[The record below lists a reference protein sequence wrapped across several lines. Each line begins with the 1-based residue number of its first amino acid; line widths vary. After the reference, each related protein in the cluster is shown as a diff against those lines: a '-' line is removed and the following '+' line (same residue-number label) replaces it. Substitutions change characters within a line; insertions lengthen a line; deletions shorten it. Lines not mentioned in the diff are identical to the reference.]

1 MTRIPLWLITLI
13 IGFTLGFVISKPHQT
28 SANVRTGYETLSV
41 VVTLHDTIRTVKTV
55 HDVRTSMHLDTICN
69 PDTEYLAKPKDM
81 GYSAYNLTRSS
92 SVLPCKMYRDD
103 KGYSSY
109 GITDSISIDT
119 AHCYTINEHEKDGAY
134 IAATLCSRYFTALPP
149 PDLKGIITYQ
159 PPPDTQRTIL
169 RTDTLTHTKT
179 NWSIT
184 AIAACAGIV
193 AGILVRR

>member
-1 MTRIPLWLITLI
+1 MTKIPLWLITLI

-28 SANVRTGYETLSV
+28 SANVRAGLETLSV

-55 HDVRTSMHLDTICN
+55 HDVKTSSHIDTVHVPVTELVEV
-69 PDTEYLAKPKDM
+69 PDIK
-81 GYSAYNLTRSS
+81 
-92 SVLPCKMYRDD
+92 
-103 KGYSSY
+103 
-109 GITDSISIDT
+109 DSISIDT

-134 IAATLCSRYFTALPP
+134 IEATLCSQYFTTLPP

-169 RTDTLTHTKT
+169 HTDTLTHTKT

>member
-55 HDVRTSMHLDTICN
+55 HDVRTSIRIDTV
-69 PDTEYLAKPKDM
+69 
-81 GYSAYNLTRSS
+81 RSS

-184 AIAACAGIV
+184 AIAACAGVI
-193 AGILVRR
+193 AGVLVRR